1 MGLII
6 TFGIACLLA
15 ILPLGVS
22 FCYDEDGVLLC
33 IIAGPLKITLLPRPQ
48 KEKKPKKENKAKE
61 KKQKQPK
68 KKTGA
73 KGAQPSAS
81 TGDAVKS
88 VEKKKSGGPI
98 TDFLPLVK
106 ILLKF
111 LNGFRKKLRVNVLE
125 LKLIMAADD
134 PCDLAV
140 NYGRAWAAVGNL
152 MPQIER
158 VFTIQ
163 KRNIEVECDFSA
175 DKTKVLARFDLTITL
190 GRLLSLVFV
199 LIGRAIV
206 ELIKIV
212 MKRKGGAVNEPKSS

>member
-1 MGLII
+1 MGWLI
-6 TFGIACLLA
+6 TLGILVILA
-15 ILPLGVS
+15 ILPLGASVI
-22 FCYDEDGVLLC
+22 YDEDGVLLR
-33 IIAGPLKITLLPRPQ
+33 IIAGPIKITLLPRPQ
-48 KEKKPKKENKAKE
+48 KDKNPKKEKKPKEKTPPKSDKSKKSKTSQTTPSGVAK
-61 KKQKQPK
+61 KP
-68 KKTGA
+68 
-73 KGAQPSAS
+73 
-81 TGDAVKS
+81 

-98 TDFLPLVK
+98 MDFLPLVK
-106 ILLKF
+106 VVLKF

-152 MPQIER
+152 MPQLER
-158 VFTIQ
+158 VFVIQ
-163 KRNIEVECDFSA
+163 KRNIEVECDFTA
-175 DKTKVLARFDLTITL
+175 DKTRVFARLDLTITL
-190 GRLLSLVFV
+190 GRILALVFV